1 MLAENK
7 ILVYLIIYSKTSLET
22 LKELSYAVKYKNV
35 TMLSLNLWE
44 KSGWMK
50 KEDSPFNNA
59 SWVCLNAIYTSFEKF

>member
-35 TMLSLNLWE
+35 TMLSLNL
-44 KSGWMK
+44 
-50 KEDSPFNNA
+50 
-59 SWVCLNAIYTSFEKF
+59 